1 MKLAI
6 GRNEL
11 LAGVQ
16 AVIGAV
22 GSRKSIEV
30 LTFIHARGDGETIFL
45 TATDLETL
53 LVSRIAH
60 PHEPFETLLPAKRL
74 YDVLRAFQ
82 DGSVVGLEEKDGKT
96 ILKSGRSR
104 FQLALLDPKDFPDKL
119 SEADDEKSFTIPQA
133 TLLSMMNAADYAM
146 AEKDVRYYLCG
157 LMFEMTDKF
166 TMVSTDG
173 HRLSKIDE
181 QVEVP
186 TTREEPLQAIIPS
199 HAASELK
206 KLLNEKEDCTLF
218 FSNNHFR
225 VELKNSTFAT
235 KLIDGRY
242 PEYQRAIPRNL
253 PNSIKINRQL
263 LLDALNRVRLV
274 LEAKESGVRLQ
285 FDGNSLTIVGAY
297 GEEQAEEVLE
307 IDSIA
312 QTEIGLNPRYLIE
325 TLRAMQS
332 ETIRF
337 DFKDHLTGV
346 VIEGIEQEDG
356 LHVVMSMRL

>member
-22 GSRKSIEV
+22 GSSKSIEV

-45 TATDLETL
+45 TATDLETT
-53 LVSRIAH
+53 LVSRLAH

-82 DGSVVGLEEKDGKT
+82 DGSVVGLEEKYGKT

-104 FQLALLDPKDFPDKL
+104 FQLALLDHNDFPDKL
-119 SEADDEKSFTIPQA
+119 SEAANEQSLTIPQA
-133 TLLSMMNAADYAM
+133 MLLSMMNAADYAM

-157 LMFEMTDKF
+157 LLLELSDKF

-173 HRLSKIDE
+173 HRLAKVDE
-181 QVEVP
+181 MIPIP

-199 HAASELK
+199 HAANKLK
-206 KLLNEKEDCTLF
+206 KLLNEKDDCTLF
-218 FSNNHFR
+218 FSKNHFR

-242 PEYQRAIPRNL
+242 PEYQRVIPRNL
-253 PNSIKINRQL
+253 DYSITLNRKL
-263 LLDALNRVRLV
+263 FLDALSRVRLV

-285 FDGNSLTIVGAY
+285 FDENSLTIVGAY
-297 GEEQAEEVLE
+297 GKEQAEEILE
-307 IDSIA
+307 INSIA
-312 QTEIGLNPRYLIE
+312 QTEVGVNPRYLIE
-325 TLRAMQS
+325 TLLAMQS

-337 DFKDHLTGV
+337 DFKDTLKVVVLEGV
-346 VIEGIEQEDG
+346 EQEDG
-356 LHVVMSMRL
+356 IHVVMSMRL

>member
-22 GSRKSIEV
+22 GSRKSLEV

-45 TATDLETL
+45 TATDLETT
-53 LVSRIAH
+53 LVSRLAH

-104 FQLALLDPKDFPDKL
+104 FQLALLDPQDFPIL
-119 SEADDEKSFTIPQA
+119 NEMEFEQSFTVQQA

-146 AEKDVRYYLCG
+146 ADKDVRYYLCG
-157 LMFEMTDKF
+157 LLLELSDKF

-173 HRLSKIDE
+173 HRLAKVDE
-181 QVEVP
+181 HITVP
-186 TTREEPLQAIIPS
+186 TTREEPLQVIIPK

-206 KLLNEKEDCTLF
+206 KLLNEKDDCTLF
-218 FSNNHFR
+218 FSKNHFR
-225 VELKNSTFAT
+225 VEFPHSTFVT
-235 KLIDGRY
+235 KLIDGWF
-242 PEYQRAIPRNL
+242 PDYQRVIPRSL
-253 PNSIKINRQL
+253 DYSITINRQL
-263 LLDALNRVRLV
+263 FLDTLNRVRLV
-274 LEAKESGVRLQ
+274 LESKEGGMRFE
-285 FDGNSLTIVGAY
+285 FDENTLTMTSVNHG
-297 GEEQAEEVLE
+297 EQAEEVLE
-307 IDSIA
+307 TDCIA
-312 QTEIGLNPRYLIE
+312 NTSVGLNPRYLVDV
-325 TLRAMQS
+325 LRAMQS
-332 ETIRF
+332 ENVCF
-337 DFKDHLTGV
+337 HFKDHLNAV
-346 VIEGIEQEDG
+346 LLEGIEQQDG
-356 LHVVMSMRL
+356 THVVMPMRL